1 MSAERLSRCSAL
13 AGYPDGCSEAKI
25 DRQGWIR
32 CEGLRVYISYALGG
46 WTVGLQRVADG
57 STRVWF
63 FRMLL
68 GAFVPGRDTTIQPC
82 AADAG
87 PDEDVATTNST
98 TDLDPAS
105 AA

>member
-1 MSAERLSRCSAL
+1 VDSLRGPNDVRAEAAIR
-13 AGYPDGCSEAKI
+13 AKI

-46 WTVGLQRVADG
+46 WTIGLQRVATG
-57 STRVWF
+57 SRRVWF
-63 FRMLL
+63 FHMLL

-82 AADAG
+82 AVEAAL
-87 PDEDVATTNST
+87 DEDGATNSAAAPAT
-98 TDLDPAS
+98 AS